1 MTISL
6 RLSGSAAV
14 VIPPLLTGSTAGG
27 SLRNDWRK
35 LEDKLAVNCKV
46 ELRTFVVNL
55 DVEEVHK
62 NREFPS
68 AYVCWIGVP
77 DTTLPNKGTAHRAL
91 RGKDAEPSPPTV
103 NEFLRL
109 FD

>member
-46 ELRTFVVNL
+46 ELRTFVVSEIYSSSL
-55 DVEEVHK
+55 DQVQQK
-62 NREFPS
+62 IN
-68 AYVCWIGVP
+68 
-77 DTTLPNKGTAHRAL
+77 
-91 RGKDAEPSPPTV
+91 KDADLV
-103 NEFLRL
+103 
-109 FD
+109 FDALIAADYNDEIECLDGSSQQNA

>member
-77 DTTLPNKGTAHRAL
+77 DTTLPNKGTAYRAL